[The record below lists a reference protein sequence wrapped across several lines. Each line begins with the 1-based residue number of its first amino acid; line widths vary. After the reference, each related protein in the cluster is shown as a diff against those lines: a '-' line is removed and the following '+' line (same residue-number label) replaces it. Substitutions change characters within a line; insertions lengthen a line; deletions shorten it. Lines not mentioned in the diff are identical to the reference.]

1 MATSH
6 KRVAVVLAGS
16 GRADGSEI
24 HESVSVLTHLNRH
37 AIAYQCFAPDKP
49 QAEVVNHVTG
59 KAEVG
64 QTRNQMVEAARIARG
79 EIKPIA
85 TLNAEDFDAIVFPGG
100 FGAAKN
106 LCTFAKDGANCTVDA
121 DVARVIRAF
130 HAAGKPIGLACIA
143 PVIAAK
149 VLGIGG
155 GGPGCE
161 VTIGSDAGTASA
173 ISAMGAKN
181 IDKDVTQAHVDAKNR
196 IVTTPA
202 YMCDTGP
209 WGVYQGVGAMID
221 ELAAMLAK

>member
-1 MATSH
+1 M
-6 KRVAVVLAGS
+6 VLAGS

-37 AIAYQCFAPDKP
+37 AIAYQCFAPDKA

-130 HAAGKPIGLACIA
+130 HAAGKPLGLACIA